1 MTATSNAV
9 AANTAAPALK
19 LTPTPGQTIGP
30 FYGYALPFEKDNELV
45 NQARAGSIR
54 LHGVVTDGN
63 GTVIPD
69 ALLEIWQ
76 ADEAGNVVSK
86 DGSLVRDGYTFTGWG
101 RTAVDNVGHYTFTTL
116 NPGATEAGKAP
127 FIMLTV
133 FARGLLNRLFTRI
146 YLPEDTAAL
155 AARPAAGLAARGPPQ
170 DADRHPR
177 GRRRI
182 ALRRVAAGRGRDG
195 LPLLPARVL
204 GTPPPVP
211 PACTASPTGEGSVG
225 CGSGA
230 RRLTA
235 SPPQVLPRKGT
246 PTPCNRPTS
255 VY

>member
-45 NQARAGSIR
+45 SQARPGSIR

-116 NPGATEAGKAP
+116 NPGATEEGKAP

-155 AARPAAGLAARGPPQ
+155 AADPLLASLPE
-170 DADRHPR
+170 D
-177 GRRRI
+177 RRRTLI
-182 ALRRVAAGRGRDG
+182 ATREEDGGLRFDVS
-195 LPLLPARVL
+195 LQ
-204 GTPPPVP
+204 
-211 PACTASPTGEGSVG
+211 GENETVFL
-225 CGSGA
+225 A
-230 RRLTA
+230 Y
-235 SPPQVLPRKGT
+235 PRE
-246 PTPCNRPTS
+246 S
-255 VY
+255 